1 MHVRTG
7 SSRMDNAHA
16 TSGRR
21 VLIVDD
27 DPDLIDLLTDGLQLV
42 GGYEVVVAPDGA
54 NGLEAFMQAR
64 PDCVVVDVRMPGLN
78 GYQFVRALR
87 GDPATAQAAIGV
99 MQLRLPS
106 VVVTELDL
114 PDQSGV
120 ELLAHNHNTS
130 TTHNVL
136 LMVVTGRASVRDKIA
151 AFQAGADDYLVKPV
165 DPQQFETH
173 IYLMSRFRSVIP
185 N

>member
-1 MHVRTG
+1 M
-7 SSRMDNAHA
+7 N
-16 TSGRR
+16 TSGHDALRR
-21 VLIVDD
+21 VTASGRQRQSQPLAVLFVDPNIEAAERLASPLRARWAIAIV
-27 DPDLIDLLTDGLQLV
+27 PS
-42 GGYEVVVAPDGA
+42 
-54 NGLEAFMQAR
+54 
-64 PDCVVVDVRMPGLN
+64 
-78 GYQFVRALR
+78 
-87 GDPATAQAAIGV
+87 AQAALAA

-120 ELLAHNHNTS
+120 ELLAHIHNTS
-130 TTHNVL
+130 MTHNVL

-173 IYLMSRFRSVIP
+173 IYLVSRFRSVIP

>member
-1 MHVRTG
+1 M
-7 SSRMDNAHA
+7 
-16 TSGRR
+16 SGHDPPRR
-21 VLIVDD
+21 ITAGGRQRQGQPLAVLFV
-27 DPDLIDLLTDGLQLV
+27 DPDI
-42 GGYEVVVAPDGA
+42 
-54 NGLEAFMQAR
+54 EAAERLASPLRSRWAIAIVPSAQS
-64 PDCVVVDVRMPGLN
+64 
-78 GYQFVRALR
+78 AL
-87 GDPATAQAAIGV
+87 AA

-120 ELLAHNHNTS
+120 ELLTHIHDTS
-130 TTHNVL
+130 LTHNVL

-165 DPQQFETH
+165 DPQQFEMH
-173 IYLMSRFRSVIP
+173 IYLVSRFRSVIP

>member
-1 MHVRTG
+1 M
-7 SSRMDNAHA
+7 N
-16 TSGRR
+16 TSGHDSARR
-21 VLIVDD
+21 ITASGRQRQSQPLAVLFV
-27 DPDLIDLLTDGLQLV
+27 DPDIAAAERLASPLR
-42 GGYEVVVAPDGA
+42 
-54 NGLEAFMQAR
+54 AR
-64 PDCVVVDVRMPGLN
+64 WAIAIVPS
-78 GYQFVRALR
+78 
-87 GDPATAQAAIGV
+87 AQAALAA

-120 ELLAHNHNTS
+120 ELLAHIHNTPV
-130 TTHNVL
+130 THNVL

-165 DPQQFETH
+165 DPQQFEMH
-173 IYLMSRFRSVIP
+173 LYLVSRFRSVIP